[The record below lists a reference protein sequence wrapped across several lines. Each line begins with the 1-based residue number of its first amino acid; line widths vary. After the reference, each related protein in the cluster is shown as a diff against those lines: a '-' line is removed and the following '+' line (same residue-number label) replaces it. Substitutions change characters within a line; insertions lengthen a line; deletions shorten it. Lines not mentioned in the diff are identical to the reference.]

1 MITAERII
9 KLYNM
14 KLLPGEGGYYS
25 ETYRSNELVDK
36 AALHER
42 YGTDKAQSTAI
53 FYLLTPETQSNIHRL
68 KSDEIYHFYLGDPV
82 QMVQLFPDGTTKVLF
97 LGQDLQVGQFVQVV
111 VPAGVWQGSFL
122 LEGGNFAL
130 MGTTVAPGFDFSD
143 HEFPER
149 RALLD
154 QYPSQREMILR
165 LTPE

>member
-25 ETYRSNELVDK
+25 ETYRSNELIEK
-36 AALHER
+36 TALHER
-42 YGTDKAQSTAI
+42 YDTDKAHSTAI
-53 FYLLTPETQSNIHRL
+53 FYLLTPETQSYMHRV
-68 KSDEIYHFYLGDPV
+68 KTDEIYHFYLGDPV

-97 LGQDLQVGQFVQVV
+97 LGPDLQVGQFVQVV

-122 LEGGNFAL
+122 LEGGSFAL

-143 HEFPER
+143 HELGER
-149 RALLD
+149 QTLLD
-154 QYPSQREMILR
+154 LYPSQRDMILR